1 MKVVADENIA
11 FVKEA
16 FSEFG
21 EVVTVPGRMI
31 NRELL
36 ADANI
41 LLVRSIT
48 PVNRELLEDTT
59 VKFVASATIGVDHV
73 DTEYLKEKSIG
84 FAYAPGSNAES
95 VAEYVISALFLLSS
109 KMNRPLQQMTLGIVG
124 VGNIGS
130 KVYRY
135 AEALGIRCLLNDPP
149 KKKMTGSE
157 IYISLNQLVEES
169 DILTFH
175 VPLITSG
182 EYNTYHLV
190 NHELIA
196 RMKKNA
202 ILINTSRGKV
212 FDEKSI
218 RAERARLGGL
228 VLDVWENEPNI
239 NSEIFKIADI
249 GTPHIAGYSS
259 DGKIRGTKMI
269 YDAACAFFFSKPKWQ
284 IPENY
289 ISEVV
294 KQIDVCSSA
303 QPITDAVLN
312 AYSIEEDHKSLSEI
326 VEMEKTEQGKFFDN
340 LRRNY
345 PGRREFPH
353 FLIKC
358 LPAQKEEAKII
369 SELGF
374 QIQSQA
380 NPLQ

>member
-1 MKVVADENIA
+1 MW
-11 FVKEA
+11 
-16 FSEFG
+16 
-21 EVVTVPGRMI
+21 
-31 NRELL
+31 
-36 ADANI
+36 I
-41 LLVRSIT
+41 LSIQ
-48 PVNRELLEDTT
+48 
-59 VKFVASATIGVDHV
+59 G
-73 DTEYLKEKSIG
+73 KSIG

-109 KMNRPLQQMTLGIVG
+109 KMNRPLQQMTWELWVWHIAC
-124 VGNIGS
+124 
-130 KVYRY
+130 YRC
-135 AEALGIRCLLNDPP
+135 AEALGMRCLLNDPP
-149 KKKMTGSE
+149 KKKLTESD
-157 IYISLNQLVEES
+157 IYISLNQIVEES

-190 NHELIA
+190 NHDLIA
-196 RMKKNA
+196 KMKKDV
-202 ILINTSRGKV
+202 ILINTSRGRV

-303 QPITDAVLN
+303 QPITDAVLT
-312 AYSIEEDHKSLSEI
+312 H
-326 VEMEKTEQGKFFDN
+326 
-340 LRRNY
+340 
-345 PGRREFPH
+345 
-353 FLIKC
+353 
-358 LPAQKEEAKII
+358 
-369 SELGF
+369 
-374 QIQSQA
+374 IQ
-380 NPLQ
+380 